1 MNLTELHPLVEPRN
15 RGSSTVSPSF
25 SDLGVP
31 DRLAATLADRGLDAP
46 LPIQALTIPD
56 ARAGRDVCGQA
67 PTGSG
72 KTIAFGIP
80 LIGRIGR
87 AEPRRPRGLVLVPT
101 RELATQVAG
110 ELEWLGSA
118 DGVRVAACYGGVGL
132 DRQRRALRRGV
143 DVLVACPGRLSDL
156 IGRGDANL
164 TAVEIVV
171 VDEAD
176 RMADMGFLP
185 QVRRL
190 LDQTSTK
197 RQTLLFSATLDETA
211 ESLVRRYQ
219 RNPVRHRLA
228 AAPEERGRVTH
239 LFWEVHDGERLE
251 TCADL
256 IRDTGSTIVFCR
268 TRRRADRVARQL
280 ASAGIRSDAI
290 HGSRSQPQRDRAL
303 AAFGNGAIDALVAT
317 DVAARGIHVDAVG
330 CVVQYDPAPSVTDY
344 THRAGRTARAG
355 ASGIVISLVQPDQ
368 AKEVRDIQR
377 QLKLPLGLTRPGRYA
392 APATTRNLGDVPAA
406 AARASDTT
414 GTIRW
419 FNPRK
424 GYGFIARDG
433 ADDVFVHASSIA
445 GVPLRELRNGSRV
458 AFEIRPGRNGE
469 QAWNVALVA

>member
-1 MNLTELHPLVEPRN
+1 M
-15 RGSSTVSPSF
+15 
-25 SDLGVP
+25 
-31 DRLAATLADRGLDAP
+31 
-46 LPIQALTIPD
+46 
-56 ARAGRDVCGQA
+56 CGQA

-80 LIGRIGR
+80 LVGRVGR
-87 AEPRRPRGLVLVPT
+87 AEARRPRALVLVPT
-101 RELATQVAG
+101 RELANQVAG
-110 ELEWLGSA
+110 ELEWLGSG

-132 DRQRRALRRGV
+132 ERQRRALRRGV
-143 DVLVACPGRLSDL
+143 DILVACPGRLSDL
-156 IGRGDANL
+156 IGRGDADL
-164 TAVEIVV
+164 GAVEIVV

-190 LDQTSTK
+190 LDQTSSK

-219 RNPVRHRLA
+219 RNPVVHRHA

-239 LFWEVHDGERLE
+239 LFWQVDDGERVE
-251 TCADL
+251 TCAGL
-256 IRDTGSTIVFCR
+256 IRDSGSTIVFCR

-303 AAFGNGAIDALVAT
+303 AAFGDGAIDALVAT
-317 DVAARGIHVDAVG
+317 DVAARGIHVDDVG
-330 CVVQYDPAPSVTDY
+330 CVVHYDPAPSVTDY

-355 ASGIVISLVQPDQ
+355 ASGLVISLVQPDQ
-368 AKEVRDIQR
+368 AKEARDIQR
-377 QLKLPLGLTRPGRYA
+377 HLKLPLGLTRPQRNVA
-392 APATTRNLGDVPAA
+392 APPTVRELPDEPAA
-406 AARASDTT
+406 AVDASDTT

-424 GYGFIARDG
+424 GYGFITRDG
-433 ADDVFVHASSIA
+433 GDDVFVHASSIA
-445 GVPLRELRNGSRV
+445 GVPLRNVRNGSRV
-458 AFEIRPGRNGE
+458 AFEIRPGRNGQ

>member
-1 MNLTELHPLVEPRN
+1 L
-15 RGSSTVSPSF
+15 SPSF

-31 DRLAATLADRGLDAP
+31 DRLAATLAARGIDTP

-80 LIGRIGR
+80 LVGRVGR
-87 AEPRRPRGLVLVPT
+87 AEARRPRGLVLVPT

-110 ELEWLGSA
+110 ELEWLGSVE
-118 DGVRVAACYGGVGL
+118 GVRVAACYGGVGL
-132 DRQRRALRRGV
+132 ERQRRALRHGV
-143 DVLVACPGRLSDL
+143 DVLVACPGRLGDL
-156 IGRGDANL
+156 IGRGDADL
-164 TAVEIVV
+164 SAVEIVV

-190 LDQTSTK
+190 LDQTSTN
-197 RQTLLFSATLDETA
+197 RQTLLFSATLDATA
-211 ESLVRRYQ
+211 DSLVRRYQ
-219 RNPVRHRLA
+219 RNPVVHRHA

-239 LFWEVHDGERLE
+239 LFWEVDDGERVE

-256 IRDTGSTIVFCR
+256 IRDSGSTIVFCR

-317 DVAARGIHVDAVG
+317 DVAARGIHVDDIE
-330 CVVQYDPAPSVTDY
+330 CVVHYDPAPSVTDY

-355 ASGIVISLVQPDQ
+355 ASGLVISLVQRDQ
-368 AKEVRDIQR
+368 ANEARDIQR
-377 QLKLPLGLTRPGRYA
+377 QLKLPLGLTRPQRHVA
-392 APATTRNLGDVPAA
+392 APATAPELPDEPAVA
-406 AARASDTT
+406 AVDAGEAT

-445 GVPLRELRNGSRV
+445 GVPLRKVRNGSRV